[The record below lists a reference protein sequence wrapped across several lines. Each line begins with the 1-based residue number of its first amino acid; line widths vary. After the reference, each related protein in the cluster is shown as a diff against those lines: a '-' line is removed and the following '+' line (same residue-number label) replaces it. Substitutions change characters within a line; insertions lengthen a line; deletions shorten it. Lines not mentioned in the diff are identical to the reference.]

1 MKKTILRILVIL
13 ILIGFASFI
22 ILEGLII
29 IEGSKKTTDKVDYVI
44 VLGARLYGDRPSP
57 ALLERLKVA
66 KDYLMEDEDI
76 KVVVTGGQGIDE
88 KIPEAHAMA
97 KYLVANGIEQNRII
111 KEEQA
116 TNTFEN
122 LQFSLTKLREIDD

>member
-1 MKKTILRILVIL
+1 
-13 ILIGFASFI
+13 
-22 ILEGLII
+22 
-29 IEGSKKTTDKVDYVI
+29 
-44 VLGARLYGDRPSP
+44 
-57 ALLERLKVA
+57 
-66 KDYLMEDEDI
+66 
-76 KVVVTGGQGIDE
+76 
-88 KIPEAHAMA
+88 MA